1 MTVRLFLSLSYHLIR
16 KLNLTLESLSCLNGE
31 GFLYL
36 EIYAA
41 AAVIYKLYKDSSSFY
56 FEYVLTNLFFR
67 SFNILEILI
76 MKIYNFFKST
86 NCKPPFLR

>member
-41 AAVIYKLYKDSSSFY
+41 AAAVIYKLYKGLPF
-56 FEYVLTNLFFR
+56 
-67 SFNILEILI
+67 ILN
-76 MKIYNFFKST
+76 MF
-86 NCKPPFLR
+86 